1 MDAFHRKSW
10 VFFGYFVPVFNCS
23 LHDYFSKMKFY
34 QRFLKQQQ
42 QQQNARISAFQVFA
56 MASFLFCLISI
67 VDYFLPTQKKVEPVG
82 GFHKV
87 SGGRRIFFK
96 NLYHVSVSGRQIHV
110 DKQGWYK
117 MQLRSS
123 FLIFRTPILGKIVD
137 IQDIETNAT
146 IANVYSAPFSFFP
159 LFQFFL
165 AFPMI
170 VLWYFKKNNLRLV
183 YKGYAIFLVALTL
196 FAMVL

>member
-1 MDAFHRKSW
+1 LEAFHKKSW
-10 VFFGYFVPVFNCS
+10 VFFGYFAHVFKCS
-23 LHDYFSKMKFY
+23 LENYFSKMKFY
-34 QRFLKQQQ
+34 QRYLKQQQ
-42 QQQNARISAFQVFA
+42 QHQNARLSAFQLFA

-67 VDYFLPTQKKVEPVG
+67 VDYFLPTQKKVEPVS
-82 GFHKV
+82 GFHKERV
-87 SGGRRIFFK
+87 GRRNSFT
-96 NLYHVSVSGRQIHV
+96 NLYNVSVSGRQIHV

-123 FLIFRTPILGKIVD
+123 FLIFRTPILGKILD

-146 IANVYSAPFSFFP
+146 FAKAYSAPFSFFP

-170 VLWYFKKNNLRLV
+170 VLWYFKKNNLRIV
-183 YKGYAIFLVALTL
+183 YKVNAIFFVVLTL
-196 FAMVL
+196 FAMFL